1 MLKYAA
7 FAGLA
12 VIVLGGLH
20 LLGLWM
26 ERRGWIY
33 YWHQRATSGAAS
45 AALGSALQEMN
56 ALANPEVRQVI
67 VEQRSDRQQRD
78 QTDGRDLDD

>member
-7 FAGLA
+7 FAAIA
-12 VIVLGGLH
+12 VIVLWALH

-33 YWHQRATSGAAS
+33 YWHTRATSGAAS
-45 AALGSALQEMN
+45 AALGSAMQEMN
-56 ALANPEVRQVI
+56 ALANPEVRHV
-67 VEQRSDRQQRD
+67 VLEQRSDRKRDD
-78 QTDGRDLDD
+78 QTDGRDADD